1 MSPGGGR
8 LRLRPV
14 PSLVGTRLP
23 GQPPQASRCPLRG
36 REEPKGGR
44 ETQCALPPLNPAD
57 GAQTLRAL
65 VPFRSPRLEAGARE
79 LSVPLVLNQALRKRS
94 RRIMPQKRNNF
105 QHIYVLCQPAKT
117 FEEESC
123 FRPHGGC
130 SSQLQVEEGRVVLI
144 ISQTMCPSR
153 N

>member
-94 RRIMPQKRNNF
+94 R
-105 QHIYVLCQPAKT
+105 
-117 FEEESC
+117 
-123 FRPHGGC
+123 
-130 SSQLQVEEGRVVLI
+130 
-144 ISQTMCPSR
+144 
-153 N
+153 